1 MRTLP
6 NALAAGLA
14 SGVTTLARCWRLARR
29 DGLVRGFT
37 DHDGDL
43 AFGGTVYAA
52 AAGLEAGD
60 SETQLGFAVG
70 GGEVSGALV
79 AAGLAEEDLAAGRWD
94 GAAVEVWLVDWQDV
108 DARVLLDIGT
118 VGEVR
123 RSGGAFTAELRGLA
137 HALDASRGRLYRPRC
152 DADLGDARCGV
163 DLALPTHRAQG
174 IVAATDGRAR
184 LEATALDGFADGHFT
199 GGRLVFA
206 GGANDGIAVDV
217 ARHVTTGGGGT
228 LELWEPCALPLQTG
242 DGFTVTA
249 GCDRTAATCAGRY
262 GNIVNFRGFPH
273 MPGNDLLLRT
283 VREGDPGLDGGSLF
297 R

>member
-1 MRTLP
+1 MRSLP
-6 NALAAGLA
+6 DALATGLA
-14 SGVTTLARCWRLARR
+14 GGVTTLARCWRLARR

-43 AFGGTVYAA
+43 AFGGTVYTAA
-52 AAGLEAGD
+52 TGLEAGD

-70 GGEVSGALV
+70 GGEVAGALV
-79 AAGLAEEDLAAGRWD
+79 AAGFAEEDLAAGRWD
-94 GAAVEVWLVDWQDV
+94 GAAVEVWLVDWQEV

-123 RSGGAFTAELRGLA
+123 RSSGAFTAELRGLA
-137 HALDASRGRLYRPRC
+137 HTFDASRGRLYRPRC
-152 DADLGDARCGV
+152 DADLGDARCRV
-163 DLALPTHRAQG
+163 DLALPAHRAQG
-174 IVAATDGRAR
+174 VVAETDGRAR
-184 LEATALDGFADGHFT
+184 LESSALAGFADGHFT

-206 GGANDGIAVDV
+206 GGANAGLAIDV
-217 ARHVTTGGGGT
+217 ARHSVAEAAGT
-228 LELWEPCALPLQTG
+228 LELWEPCALPVRIG

-249 GCDRTAATCAGRY
+249 GCDRTAATCAGRF